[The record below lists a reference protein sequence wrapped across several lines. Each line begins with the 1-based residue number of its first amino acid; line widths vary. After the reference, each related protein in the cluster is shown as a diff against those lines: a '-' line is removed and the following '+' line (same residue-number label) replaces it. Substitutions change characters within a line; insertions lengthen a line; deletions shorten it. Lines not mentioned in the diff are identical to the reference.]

1 MLIEQ
6 YIESFN
12 NDYNVE
18 IPEPTNEGYDFEFG
32 GFETVIGFSEA
43 SLHAINIKDIVEQVK
58 VCNALNES
66 AIEEADMLLEASIKG
81 FFEAIANG
89 IKKFWAKVQEV
100 FKTAA
105 LKLDRIFNE
114 KGFITRAKQIL
125 STAKFNGK
133 KVTVNGYIYTL
144 DAIDPLKIG
153 QNMKGKVD
161 EIFNGINIPT
171 GENPD
176 FTSAKESIAKTKSSE
191 TMDEIAKASKIA
203 GVNKQSDFKTEV
215 PKVLRNGASEKTDI
229 KFDPSTAVKFLDT
242 FTSIKNTVLKQKN
255 DVDSLFKIAIS
266 NVKKLQSECDKEKD
280 NTAAVKIEKYKNNA
294 LVLNKTLNMA
304 VSVASMKLSA
314 LKEEKS
320 QSKSLIV
327 KAISLIK
334 KGKYDKGSDGD
345 SNNEIVPSGSGSGWR
360 SRSNGGSSTARSNGG
375 SSTARSNG
383 GSSTARLNGKNSS
396 PRLYAP
402 GMYAPGMYAPGL
414 PQNNSVEYD
423 SILDNLM

>member
-12 NDYNVE
+12 SVGNIDV
-18 IPEPTNEGYDFEFG
+18 PEPTNEGYDFEFG

-43 SLHAINIKDIVEQVK
+43 NIHAINIKDIVEQVK

-125 STAKFNGK
+125 STAKFSGK
-133 KVTVNGYIYTL
+133 KVTLKGYKYTL
-144 DAIDPLKIG
+144 EEVDPLKIG
-153 QNMKGKVD
+153 QNMKAKID
-161 EIFNGINIPT
+161 EIFNGIQIPT
-171 GENPD
+171 GEKPD
-176 FTSAKESIAKTKSSE
+176 FTAAKEAIAKTKSSE
-191 TMDEIAKASKIA
+191 TLDEIAKASNIT
-203 GVNKQSDFKTEV
+203 GVEKQSDLKV
-215 PKVLRNGASEKTDI
+215 AIPKKLRNGASEKTDI
-229 KFDPSTAVKFLDT
+229 VFDPASAIKFLDT
-242 FTSIKNTVLKQKN
+242 FTSVKNTVLKQKN

-266 NVKKLQSECDKEKD
+266 DVKKLQSECDKEKD

-294 LVLNKTLNMA
+294 TVLNKTLNMA
-304 VSVASMKLSA
+304 VSIASMKLSA
-314 LKEEKS
+314 LKEERS
-320 QSKSLIV
+320 QSKSLVV

-334 KGKYDKGSDGD
+334 KGKDGTE
-345 SNNEIVPSGSGSGWR
+345 S
-360 SRSNGGSSTARSNGG
+360 SSTNTETEA
-375 SSTARSNG
+375 
-383 GSSTARLNGKNSS
+383 
-396 PRLYAP
+396 
-402 GMYAPGMYAPGL
+402 
-414 PQNNSVEYD
+414 QNNSVELD
-423 SILDNLM
+423 SILGNLM